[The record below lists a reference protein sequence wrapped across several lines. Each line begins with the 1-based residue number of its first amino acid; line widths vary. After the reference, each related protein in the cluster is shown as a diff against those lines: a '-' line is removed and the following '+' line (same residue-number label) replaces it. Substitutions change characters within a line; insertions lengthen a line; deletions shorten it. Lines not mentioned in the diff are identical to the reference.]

1 MKQYTARTLDDLLVQ
16 AAKEKDVEKTDLVY
30 YITEEKTGFL
40 GLGASVTAEVFAPQD
55 VVEFIEQYFNSFFE
69 GLGLEVEQN
78 ISIKGNQVTV
88 NLNADNNAI
97 LIGRNGS
104 SLNGLSNLLRNAV
117 SSKFKRKFFVNLDIN
132 NYKQNRYDK
141 LKHMAVRV
149 AKNVQSS
156 KVDAALD
163 PMPNDERRIIHKEL
177 STMENIKTQS
187 EGRGRNRY
195 LKIIYDENKN

>member
-177 STMENIKTQS
+177 ATMENIKTQS